1 MNEVT
6 ELLKS
11 MIAQD
16 TKYVESM
23 RRSLKDDELTILRLQ
38 NKLRSL
44 EKEIEER
51 KQIIE
56 EHRNQFTSI
65 SEATQKKVKLET
77 STKQQME
84 KGSSTVQMIKL
95 VKSLERHS

>member
-1 MNEVT
+1 MKEVT

-56 EHRNQFTSI
+56 VHRNHFTGI
-65 SEATQKKVKLET
+65 SETAQTKVKLES

-84 KGSSTVQMIKL
+84 KGSSAAQMIKL
-95 VKSLERHS
+95 VKSLERHP

>member
-1 MNEVT
+1 MKDVT

-38 NKLRSL
+38 NKSRNL
-44 EKEIEER
+44 EREIEER
-51 KQIIE
+51 KQLIK
-56 EHRNQFTSI
+56 EHRNNFTSI
-65 SEATQKKVKLET
+65 SEATQANVKLEL

-84 KGSSTVQMIKL
+84 KGSSTTQMIKL
-95 VKSLERHS
+95 VKSLEKQS